1 MASLTPKKALLYE
14 SLFSPVGDDNAK
26 CNTCGKVLV
35 SRDGNISGLWR
46 HLNFNHKEKY
56 NEFEKKKKELE
67 ESRKTKRPAQ
77 GGDAGPAPKKAKED
91 FFKNPSDMDR
101 DLDRRFHE
109 ALISHMA
116 ETCTPFHQYGESF
129 QQLISVANKRIKVK
143 SRFTLSRIIT
153 RKAEEVRHEI
163 ATIIASVLD
172 DLLSLGFTSDL
183 WTSRALC
190 NSNIPGIPDPGN
202 SQDFPGIPGN
212 TVLQFPSRKSGMEFF
227 TLIPVPENGNGI
239 FIPVP
244 VPENWIGIFHLDSR
258 SRKMGMEFAISR
270 SRSRSPKVIPAHGC
284 CPRGNF
290 SHLIPFLFL
299 KASLTCSI
307 NRALLY
313 ADSVF
318 EANGSFEIDI

>member
-143 SRFTLSRIIT
+143 SRFTLSRMIT

-202 SQDFPGIPGN
+202 SQDFPGIPRN

-239 FIPVP
+239 LW
-244 VPENWIGIFHLDSR
+244 NFH
-258 SRKMGMEFAISR
+258 SR
-270 SRSRSPKVIPAHGC
+270 SRSRKLDW
-284 CPRGNF
+284 N
-290 SHLIPFLFL
+290 
-299 KASLTCSI
+299 
-307 NRALLY
+307 
-313 ADSVF
+313 
-318 EANGSFEIDI
+318 

>member
-143 SRFTLSRIIT
+143 SRFTLSRMIT

-239 FIPVP
+239 LW
-244 VPENWIGIFHLDSR
+244 NFH
-258 SRKMGMEFAISR
+258 SR
-270 SRSRSPKVIPAHGC
+270 SRSRKLDWNFPLGFPFPKNGNGICHFPFPFPKSKSHSRSWL
-284 CPRGNF
+284 PRAV
-290 SHLIPFLFL
+290 
-299 KASLTCSI
+299 KAGE
-307 NRALLY
+307 RG
-313 ADSVF
+313 SVRPRLRLCRL
-318 EANGSFEIDI
+318 